1 MNDVNDRQDGLKWFQ
16 RIGNR
21 IILTSIIAA
30 VLPLLLISGTIGF
43 KVRNDL
49 VRQTVLVQKQ
59 RTATIQHG
67 IESLF
72 NSYYEQIESL
82 SQIPAIQSMN
92 PEQQHRVIHEFLEQQ
107 KIFFSCSVYGIDR
120 SIKSV
125 ALRNRKD
132 QAEIPPENFSSSQ
145 HKDPLNAA
153 FANVVSSAKPAFVC
167 SSSPAFQGKMLFV
180 LVPVFN
186 FVDSNEMVGLI
197 SCSISLSDPGIHEI
211 ICGYPIESE
220 DILTLTD
227 KEGFLISWQGNL
239 PDNFAGLE
247 ISQQIADLSEGVA
260 VKVDIAS
267 KTYLGTISAVPGVDG
282 FLLAAKPWNLAMAF
296 LNQLLLDLALVFTV
310 ALVIAVG
317 LGFFM
322 ARSLAESI
330 SALIEGI
337 KEVSRGVISHRVEV
351 VGDDELTEAAKA
363 FNEMVDTL
371 EKHRMIDEIWQKEWQ
386 PNSENGNEQGD

>member
-1 MNDVNDRQDGLKWFQ
+1 
-16 RIGNR
+16 
-21 IILTSIIAA
+21 
-30 VLPLLLISGTIGF
+30 
-43 KVRNDL
+43 
-49 VRQTVLVQKQ
+49 
-59 RTATIQHG
+59 
-67 IESLF
+67 
-72 NSYYEQIESL
+72 
-82 SQIPAIQSMN
+82 
-92 PEQQHRVIHEFLEQQ
+92 
-107 KIFFSCSVYGIDR
+107 
-120 SIKSV
+120 
-125 ALRNRKD
+125 
-132 QAEIPPENFSSSQ
+132 
-145 HKDPLNAA
+145 
-153 FANVVSSAKPAFVC
+153 
-167 SSSPAFQGKMLFV
+167 MLFV